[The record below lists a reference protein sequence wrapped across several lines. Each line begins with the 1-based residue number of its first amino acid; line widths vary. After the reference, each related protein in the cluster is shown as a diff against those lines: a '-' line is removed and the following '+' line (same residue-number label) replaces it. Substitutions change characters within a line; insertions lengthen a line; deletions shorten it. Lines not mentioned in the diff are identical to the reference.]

1 MNINNLNIT
10 YQHGFTERRS
20 CLTNLL
26 TTLEMVTKNVD
37 DGNCVNLIYFDY
49 KKAFDKVA
57 HHRLLSKLKSLG
69 LSSNV
74 ISYAGLKDFSP
85 TDVREL

>member
-1 MNINNLNIT
+1 MNINNLNSR

-20 CLTNLL
+20 WLTNLL

-37 DGNCVNLIYFDY
+37 DGNCVDLIYFDY

-57 HHRLLSKLKSLG
+57 HHRLLCKLKFLG

-74 ISYAGLKDFSP
+74 ICWN
-85 TDVREL
+85 